1 MRLRM
6 PEERRCSRSSRSTF
20 DSFMTFCPVPLRF
33 KTRSDSHFDPFRRDR
48 EPPETVRRIPERFIP
63 KRGIE
68 EISVKSKTKRSIPS
82 GIVASMPLLWA
93 GIAHG
98 EHSVDF
104 QIRDSWQGGYNADI
118 IIEVDQKGPPLS
130 GWELSWLGDPEVL
143 YAWNCVPREEGDRT
157 ILANVDYNE
166 YVQPGDSVTLGITGV
181 GSWPPAPDDVR
192 INGDLVHV
200 FIDGEHAGGG
210 DGDGDGGDDDD
221 HGDGHGGGGDPDGCC
236 FGDLDGDRMV
246 NGGDLATLLA
256 AWNSDDGL
264 ADLDQSGLVDGADL
278 AQLLGRWGSCDPHG
292 GGSHDD
298 HMPCMGEFIDI
309 TCWGDFHG
317 SNHNSDHEQMV
328 DGRTIITTEAM
339 LTYNDL
345 RGFLGLPPLDVEDI
359 GYWAFEEEL
368 TNNAQW
374 WGDDLKGVGLYYGM
388 QGAKVG
394 WITDEAY
401 DPQIIADIQRT
412 ARTVCNPIEMEAMVM
427 DMVRE
432 FGIEGYAEH
441 LEANGMVRT
450 FINTLKME
458 PHYGGWMHGRC
469 HGYRSIEGVAINHDV
484 NHLTVLSW
492 DQMQPFMNDTFDWPQ
507 WPALD
512 VSDSGVIEYFQ
523 SMVVL
528 GDPVGENM

>member
-1 MRLRM
+1 
-6 PEERRCSRSSRSTF
+6 
-20 DSFMTFCPVPLRF
+20 
-33 KTRSDSHFDPFRRDR
+33 
-48 EPPETVRRIPERFIP
+48 
-63 KRGIE
+63 
-68 EISVKSKTKRSIPS
+68 
-82 GIVASMPLLWA
+82 MPLLWA

-143 YAWNCVPREEGDRT
+143 YAWNCVPREEDDRT

-200 FIDGEHAGGG
+200 FIDGEHAGG
-210 DGDGDGGDDDD
+210 GDGDGGDDDD

>member
-1 MRLRM
+1 VKL
-6 PEERRCSRSSRSTF
+6 
-20 DSFMTFCPVPLRF
+20 
-33 KTRSDSHFDPFRRDR
+33 
-48 EPPETVRRIPERFIP
+48 
-63 KRGIE
+63 KRKPS
-68 EISVKSKTKRSIPS
+68 ISS
-82 GIVASMPLLWA
+82 GIVASVPLLWA
-93 GIAHG
+93 GIACG

-104 QIRDSWQGGYNADI
+104 RLQESWQGGYNADI
-118 IIEVDQKGPPLS
+118 VIEVNQKGPALN
-130 GWELSWLGDPEVL
+130 GWELSWMGEPEVL
-143 YAWNCVPREEGDRT
+143 YAWNCIPREEGDRT
-157 ILANVDYNE
+157 ILQNVDYNE
-166 YVQPGDSVTLGITGV
+166 YVQPGDSVTLGFTGV
-181 GSWPPAPDDVR
+181 GDWPPSPMDVR
-192 INGDLVHV
+192 INGMLVDV
-200 FIDGEHAGGG
+200 MIDGAG
-210 DGDGDGGDDDD
+210 D
-221 HGDGHGGGGDPDGCC
+221 GGGGDDGDDDGGHDGGDGHDGGGSDGCC
-236 FGDLDGDRMV
+236 FGDLDGNRIV

-256 AWNSDDGL
+256 AWNSADAM

-278 AQLLGRWGSCDPHG
+278 AQLLGRWGPCDPHG

-309 TCWGDFHG
+309 TCWGDFHD
-317 SNHNSDHEQMV
+317 SNHNSGHEQMV
-328 DGRTIITTEAM
+328 GGRTIITTEAM
-339 LTYNDL
+339 LAYNDL
-345 RGFLGLPPLDVEDI
+345 RAFIGLPPLDVEDI
-359 GYWAFEEEL
+359 GYWAFAEGL
-368 TNNAQW
+368 TNNTQW

-401 DPQIIADIQRT
+401 DPQILADIQRT
-412 ARTVCNPIEMEAMVM
+412 ARTVCNPVEMEAVVM

-441 LEANGMVRT
+441 LEANGMVET

-469 HGYRSIEGVAINHDV
+469 HGFRSIEDVAINHDV

-507 WPALD
+507 WPALN

-528 GDPVGENM
+528 GDPVGQNM